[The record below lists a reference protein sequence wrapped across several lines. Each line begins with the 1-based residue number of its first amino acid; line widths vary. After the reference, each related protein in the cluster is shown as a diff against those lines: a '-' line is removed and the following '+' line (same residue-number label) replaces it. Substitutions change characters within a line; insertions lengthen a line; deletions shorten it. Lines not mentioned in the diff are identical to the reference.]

1 MNIQFFSKQLLSEE
15 TVTFKVTDND
25 VVALLNN
32 MFYNKMEKSGEEYCL
47 DKDDYD
53 KFLVR
58 AKSTGLNLDAIK
70 EKTDELD
77 EESATGADG
86 AYPASLHASKE
97 QQQGLEYKNESKGKK
112 DITGWD
118 YAPSIKNR
126 PSKGGFIYKDLWESK
141 EDTLDE
147 NYSRFR
153 KETKTRNEAQQY
165 YEAIKA
171 AHKKLDEANRI
182 LEYSKRLKE
191 EMPEYSL
198 QIETKNTKKSIERL
212 KLKIAE
218 AYKKVKNL

>member
-1 MNIQFFSKQLLSEE
+1 MNIQFFSKKLLSEE
-15 TVTFKVTDND
+15 TVRFTVKDND
-25 VVALLNN
+25 IDALLKNT
-32 MFYNKMEKSGEEYCL
+32 FYKQMEKSGEVYSL
-47 DKDDYD
+47 DRDNYN

-58 AKSTGLNLDAIK
+58 AESTGLNLDAIK

-112 DITGWD
+112 DITGWES
-118 YAPSIKNR
+118 APSIKNR
-126 PSKGGFIYKDLWESK
+126 PSKGGFEYKDLWGTK
-141 EDTLDE
+141 EDTLNE

-165 YEAIKA
+165 YEALKA
-171 AHKKLDEANRI
+171 AHKKLDDANKI

-191 EMPEYSL
+191 EMPQYSL